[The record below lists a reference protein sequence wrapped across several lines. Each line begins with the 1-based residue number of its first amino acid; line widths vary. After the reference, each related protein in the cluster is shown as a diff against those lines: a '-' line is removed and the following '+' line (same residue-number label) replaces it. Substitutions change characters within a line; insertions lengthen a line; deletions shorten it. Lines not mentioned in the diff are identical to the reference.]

1 MYPQR
6 TDYHVLLTTSVLF
19 MILITGCAG
28 AGGST
33 TDGGS
38 SDIAT
43 PVNETEKQALAE
55 PNSTPPPAI
64 TTPSRPAGLD
74 STLHQLV
81 IAEDRTQFAQQRG
94 LDIRDDTV
102 LVTIEVTPDNQLPQ
116 SIPIDVKTR
125 SANKILA
132 YVAIEDLTTLAQNEA
147 IRTVRV
153 PETGNADTNRADQLT
168 PTHIRLPR

>member
-1 MYPQR
+1 M
-6 TDYHVLLTTSVLF
+6 
-19 MILITGCAG
+19 
-28 AGGST
+28 
-33 TDGGS
+33 
-38 SDIAT
+38 
-43 PVNETEKQALAE
+43 NETEKQALAE

-153 PETGNADTNRADQLT
+153 PETGNADTD
-168 PTHIRLPR
+168 THQTSSLANNDTLHKIVPMDDAHTDSAWIRRRGSNCSRYIARTDTRR

>member
-6 TDYHVLLTTSVLF
+6 TDYHVLLITSLLF

-55 PNSTPPPAI
+55 SNSTPTPP
-64 TTPSRPAGLD
+64 RPAGLD